1 MNFRLGNIFREVSY
15 SLRRNPTLF
24 LGTLV
29 VIAISLLILGS
40 GLVVRSAVENATA
53 RWKDGVEFIVFMN
66 PDSSQ
71 VEIDAIKAKLDS
83 NPEIIAADTRFV
95 DKQDA
100 FIEFQ
105 SLFQESDQIRESVTV
120 EDMPPS
126 YRVVPRNAESSV
138 VEALAD
144 GFRDE
149 PGVFQVVAA
158 IDTIR
163 AIENV
168 GDNLNRQF
176 LILGAFLLLAAMLL
190 VYNTIRTTIF
200 SRRRE
205 VEVMRLVGASNWYIR
220 VPFMV
225 EGVLQGLIAGLL
237 TLPMYRVV
245 NNFLSSL
252 GDEESLNLLDGL
264 RAPSGDVVT
273 IWIAMVLLGA
283 FIGAAA
289 SAVALS
295 RYLDV

>member
-1 MNFRLGNIFREVSY
+1 MNFRIGNIFRELSY
-15 SLRRNPTLF
+15 SLRRNPSLF
-24 LGTLV
+24 LGTMA
-29 VIAISLLILGS
+29 VIAISLIIVGS
-40 GLVVRSAVENATA
+40 GLVLGDAVGNATA
-53 RWKDGVEFIVFMN
+53 RWKDGVEFAVFMN

-71 VEIDAIKAKLDS
+71 VEIEAVSAKLTA
-83 NPEIIAADTRFV
+83 NPEIERHSFV
-95 DKQDA
+95 DQQNA

-105 SLFQESDQIRESVTV
+105 DLFQDSDLIRQSVTV

-126 YRVVPRNAESSV
+126 FRVVPSNPESSV

-144 GFRDE
+144 SFRDE

-158 IDTIR
+158 TDAIR
-163 AIENV
+163 DIEDIGERLNNRFFFV
-168 GDNLNRQF
+168 G
-176 LILGAFLLLAAMLL
+176 IFLLAAAMLL

-225 EGVLQGLIAGLL
+225 EGVLQGLIAGVL
-237 TLPMYRVV
+237 TILALPFV
-245 NNFLSSL
+245 NDFIASL
-252 GDEESLNLLDGL
+252 GNTQSLALLDGL
-264 RAPSGDVVT
+264 RATPSQVWSTSILMT
-273 IWIAMVLLGA
+273 IV
-283 FIGAAA
+283 GAAIGGLA

>member
-1 MNFRLGNIFREVSY
+1 MNFRVGNMFRELSY
-15 SLRRNPTLF
+15 SLRRNPSLF

-53 RWKDGVEFIVFMN
+53 RWKDGVEFIVFLN
-66 PDSSQ
+66 PDSNQ
-71 VEIDAIKAKLDS
+71 VEIDAVSGKLS
-83 NPEIIAADTRFV
+83 ANPEIDRFTFV
-95 DKQDA
+95 NKQDA
-100 FIEFQ
+100 FVEFQ
-105 SLFQESDQIRESVTV
+105 SLFQDSDQIIESVTV
-120 EDMPPS
+120 DDMPPS
-126 YRVVPRNAESSV
+126 FRVVPRNAESDV

-149 PGVFQVVAA
+149 PGVFEVVAA

-168 GDNLNRQF
+168 GENLNQQF
-176 LILGAFLLLAAMLL
+176 LVLGVFLLLAATLL

-220 VPFMV
+220 IPFMV
-225 EGVLQGLIAGLL
+225 EGVLQGLIAGLV

-245 NNFLSSL
+245 NDFLSSL
-252 GDEESLNLLDGL
+252 GDEESLNLLEGL
-264 RAPSGDVVT
+264 RAPSGDVLT
-273 IWIAMVLLGA
+273 IWILMTALGA
-283 FIGAAA
+283 AIGAIA

>member
-1 MNFRLGNIFREVSY
+1 MNFRIGNMFRELSY
-15 SLRRNPTLF
+15 SLRRNPSLF

-53 RWKDGVEFIVFMN
+53 RWKDGVEFIVFLN

-71 VEIDAIKAKLDS
+71 VEIDAVSNKLTA
-83 NPEIIAADTRFV
+83 NPEIQGFSFV
-95 DKQDA
+95 NKQEA
-100 FIEFQ
+100 FVEFQ

-120 EDMPPS
+120 DDMPPS
-126 YRVVPRNAESSV
+126 FRVVPRNAESSV

-149 PGVFQVVAA
+149 PGVFEVVAA

-168 GDNLNRQF
+168 GDNLNQQF
-176 LILGAFLLLAAMLL
+176 LVLGVFLLLAATLL

-220 VPFMV
+220 IPFMV

-252 GDEESLNLLDGL
+252 GDEESLNLLEGL
-264 RAPSGDVVT
+264 RAPSGDVLT
-273 IWIAMVLLGA
+273 IWILMTALGA
-283 FIGAAA
+283 GIGAIA

>member
-1 MNFRLGNIFREVSY
+1 MNFRIGNMFRELSY
-15 SLRRNPTLF
+15 SLRRNPSLF

-53 RWKDGVEFIVFMN
+53 RWKDGVEFIVFLN

-71 VEIDAIKAKLDS
+71 VEIDAVSGKLS
-83 NPEIIAADTRFV
+83 ANPEIDRFTFV
-95 DKQDA
+95 NKQDA
-100 FIEFQ
+100 FVEFQ
-105 SLFQESDQIRESVTV
+105 SLFQESDQIVESVTV
-120 EDMPPS
+120 DDMPPS
-126 YRVVPRNAESSV
+126 FRVVPRNAESDV

-149 PGVFQVVAA
+149 PGVFEVVAA

-168 GDNLNRQF
+168 GENLNQQF
-176 LILGAFLLLAAMLL
+176 LVLGVFLLLAATLL

-220 VPFMV
+220 IPFMV

-245 NNFLSSL
+245 NDFLSSL
-252 GDEESLNLLDGL
+252 GDEESLNLLEGL
-264 RAPSGDVVT
+264 RAPSGDVLT
-273 IWIAMVLLGA
+273 IWILMTALGA
-283 FIGAAA
+283 GIGAIA

>member
-1 MNFRLGNIFREVSY
+1 MNFRVGNMFRELSY
-15 SLRRNPTLF
+15 SLRRNPSLF

-53 RWKDGVEFIVFMN
+53 RWKDGVEFIVFLN
-66 PDSSQ
+66 PDSNQ
-71 VEIDAIKAKLDS
+71 VEIDAVSGKLS
-83 NPEIIAADTRFV
+83 ANPEIDRFTFV
-95 DKQDA
+95 NKQDA
-100 FIEFQ
+100 FVEFQ
-105 SLFQESDQIRESVTV
+105 SLFQDSDQIIESVTV
-120 EDMPPS
+120 DDMPPS
-126 YRVVPRNAESSV
+126 FRVVPRNAESDV

-149 PGVFQVVAA
+149 PGVFEVVAA

-168 GDNLNRQF
+168 GENLNQQF
-176 LILGAFLLLAAMLL
+176 LVLGVFLLLAATLL

-220 VPFMV
+220 IPFMV
-225 EGVLQGLIAGLL
+225 EGVLQGLIAGLV

-245 NNFLSSL
+245 NDFLSSL
-252 GDEESLNLLDGL
+252 GDEESLNLLEGL
-264 RAPSGDVVT
+264 RAPSGDVLT
-273 IWIAMVLLGA
+273 IWILMTALGA
-283 FIGAAA
+283 TIGAIA

>member
-1 MNFRLGNIFREVSY
+1 MNFRVGNMFRELSY
-15 SLRRNPTLF
+15 SLRRNPSLF

-53 RWKDGVEFIVFMN
+53 RWKDGVEFIVFLN
-66 PDSSQ
+66 PDSNQ
-71 VEIDAIKAKLDS
+71 VEIDAVSGKLS
-83 NPEIIAADTRFV
+83 ANPEIDRFTFV
-95 DKQDA
+95 NKQDA
-100 FIEFQ
+100 FVEFQ
-105 SLFQESDQIRESVTV
+105 SLFQDSDQIIESVTV
-120 EDMPPS
+120 DDMPPS
-126 YRVVPRNAESSV
+126 FRVVPRNAESDV

-149 PGVFQVVAA
+149 PGVFEVVAA

-168 GDNLNRQF
+168 GENLNQRF
-176 LILGAFLLLAAMLL
+176 LVLGVFLLLAATLL

-220 VPFMV
+220 IPFMV
-225 EGVLQGLIAGLL
+225 EGVLQGLIAGLV

-245 NNFLSSL
+245 NDFLSSL
-252 GDEESLNLLDGL
+252 GDEESLNLLEGL
-264 RAPSGDVVT
+264 RAPSGDVLT
-273 IWIAMVLLGA
+273 IWILMTALGA
-283 FIGAAA
+283 TIGAIA

>member
-1 MNFRLGNIFREVSY
+1 MNFRVGNIFRELSY
-15 SLRRNPTLF
+15 SLRRNPSLF
-24 LGTLV
+24 LGTLL
-29 VIAISLLILGS
+29 VILVSLLILGS
-40 GLVVRSAVENATA
+40 GLVVRSSVENATA
-53 RWKDGVEFIVFMN
+53 RWKDDVEFIVFLN

-71 VEIDAIKAKLDS
+71 VEIDAVSGKLDA
-83 NPEIIAADTRFV
+83 NPEIDGHTFV
-95 DKQDA
+95 NKQEA
-100 FIEFQ
+100 FVEFQ

-120 EDMPPS
+120 DDMPPS
-126 YRVVPRNAESSV
+126 FRVVPRNAESSV

-163 AIENV
+163 AIENI
-168 GDNLNRQF
+168 GEDLNQRF
-176 LILGAFLLLAAMLL
+176 LMLGIGLLLAATLL

-220 VPFMV
+220 IPFMI

-237 TLPMYRVV
+237 TLPGLRVV

-252 GDEESLNLLDGL
+252 GDQQSLNLLDGL
-264 RAPSGDVVT
+264 RAPSRSVLIV
-273 IWIAMVLLGA
+273 WIFMTALGA
-283 FIGAAA
+283 IIGAIA

>member
-1 MNFRLGNIFREVSY
+1 MNFRIGNMFRELSY
-15 SLRRNPTLF
+15 SLRRNPSLF

-53 RWKDGVEFIVFMN
+53 RWKDGVEFIVFLN

-71 VEIDAIKAKLDS
+71 VEIDAVSGKLTA
-83 NPEIIAADTRFV
+83 NPEIDRFTFV
-95 DKQDA
+95 NKQEA
-100 FIEFQ
+100 FVEFQ
-105 SLFQESDQIRESVTV
+105 SLFQESDQIVESVTV
-120 EDMPPS
+120 DDMPPS
-126 YRVVPRNAESSV
+126 FRVVPRNAESDV

-149 PGVFQVVAA
+149 PGVFEVVAA

-168 GDNLNRQF
+168 GENLNQQF
-176 LILGAFLLLAAMLL
+176 LVLGVFLLLAATLL

-220 VPFMV
+220 IPFMV

-245 NNFLSSL
+245 NDFLSSL
-252 GDEESLNLLDGL
+252 GDEESLNLLEGL
-264 RAPSGDVVT
+264 RAPSGDVLT
-273 IWIAMVLLGA
+273 IWILMTALGA
-283 FIGAAA
+283 GIGAVA

>member
-1 MNFRLGNIFREVSY
+1 MNFRVGNIFRELSY
-15 SLRRNPTLF
+15 SLRRNPSLF
-24 LGTLV
+24 LGTLL
-29 VIAISLLILGS
+29 VILVSLLILGS
-40 GLVVRSAVENATA
+40 GLVVRSSVENATA
-53 RWKDGVEFIVFMN
+53 RWKDDVEFIVFLN

-71 VEIDAIKAKLDS
+71 VEIDAVSGKLDA
-83 NPEIIAADTRFV
+83 NPEIDGFTFV
-95 DKQDA
+95 NKQEA
-100 FIEFQ
+100 FVEFQ

-120 EDMPPS
+120 DDMPPS
-126 YRVVPRNAESSV
+126 FRVVPRNAESSV

-163 AIENV
+163 AIENI
-168 GDNLNRQF
+168 GEDLNQRF
-176 LILGAFLLLAAMLL
+176 LMLGIGLLLAATLL

-220 VPFMV
+220 IPFMI

-237 TLPMYRVV
+237 TLPGLRVV

-252 GDEESLNLLDGL
+252 GDEQSLNLLDGL
-264 RAPSGDVVT
+264 RAPSRSVLIV
-273 IWIAMVLLGA
+273 WIFMTVLGA
-283 FIGAAA
+283 IIGAIA